1 MDFDP
6 SFHDEFIDLF
16 RAGSVGGHHAPVC
29 RIEIEEEISDNMNLK
44 EARDLYTE
52 QGKLLADALFGS
64 LPGGTIDAL
73 FCEIM
78 DRKRSLLRIPFN

>member
-1 MDFDP
+1 MP
-6 SFHDEFIDLF
+6 IIELF
-16 RAGSVGGHHAPVC
+16 RAGGIGDNLVPKCQINIGD
-29 RIEIEEEISDNMNLK
+29 EISDDIGPDK
-44 EARDLYTE
+44 ARDLYTE